1 MRTVFEEE
9 LAQLDAQLLVMAS
22 AIEGAL
28 RGALDSL
35 RARDAQAAAEIVR
48 GDADINRME
57 RDIEGLC
64 LRIML
69 TQQPVAHDLRIV
81 SAALRMVADM
91 ERIGDQAA
99 DIAEIAVQ
107 LEDGIDAHTF
117 AHLEAMGA
125 HASDML
131 HAAIASF
138 VARDAAAAREVM
150 AMDAQV
156 DADFARLKADIV
168 DGIRNAADA
177 PEVLADALMMAKY
190 LERIGDH
197 AENIAEW
204 VEYAVTGHYKG
215 TVIS

>member
-35 RARDAQAAAEIVR
+35 RARDAQAAEEIVR
-48 GDADINRME
+48 GDADINHME

-99 DIAEIAVQ
+99 DIAEIAAQ
-107 LEDGIDAHTF
+107 LEDGIDAQTF

-138 VARDAAAAREVM
+138 VARDTAAAREVM

-156 DADFARLKADIV
+156 DADFARLKADVV
-168 DGIRNAADA
+168 DGIRDAADA

>member
-99 DIAEIAVQ
+99 DIAEIAAQ

>member
-9 LAQLDAQLLVMAS
+9 LSQLDAQLLVMGA
-22 AIEGAL
+22 AIEEAV
-28 RGALDSL
+28 RGALASL
-35 RARDAQAAAEIVR
+35 QSRDAEAAQAIVR
-48 GDADINRME
+48 GDAEINRME

-81 SAALRMVADM
+81 SGALRMVADM

-99 DIAEIAVQ
+99 DIAEISAS
-107 LEDGIDAHTF
+107 LADEMDARISE
-117 AHLEAMGA
+117 HLEAMGS
-125 HASDML
+125 HVRDML

-138 VARDAAAAREVM
+138 VARDASAARDIM
-150 AMDAQV
+150 AMDEKV
-156 DADFARLKADIV
+156 DADFARLKSDV
-168 DGIRNAADA
+168 VEGIRSAGDA
-177 PEVLADALMMAKY
+177 PEVLVDALMMAKY

>member
-9 LAQLDAQLLVMAS
+9 LSQLDAQLLVMCS
-22 AIEGAL
+22 AIEDAVHGAL
-28 RGALDSL
+28 AALQS
-35 RARDAQAAAEIVR
+35 RDADAAEQIVR
-48 GDADINRME
+48 GDAEINRME

-81 SAALRMVADM
+81 SGALRMVADM

-99 DIAEIAVQ
+99 DIAEIGASLADEV
-107 LEDGIDAHTF
+107 DARTF
-117 AHLEAMGA
+117 EHLEAMGA
-125 HASDML
+125 HVRDML

-138 VARDAAAAREVM
+138 VARDAAAARDVM
-150 AMDAQV
+150 TMDERV
-156 DADFARLKADIV
+156 DTDFIRLKADV
-168 DGIRNAADA
+168 VAGIRNADDA
-177 PEVLADALMMAKY
+177 PEVLVDALMMAKY